1 MAILKHTVVWGPF
14 CRKFLGYLFALL
26 LKGPLS
32 QVLSKESS
40 FNNHFLFIDFT
51 ELRGNYPCPS
61 YLLIKLQT
69 VRLKKRLAYQKR
81 GSDTGVLSYF
91 EIFQK
96 CFFAL
101 VNFLST
107 LFFGLLSWVNKFS
120 RPKWKLK
127 FMKKLSHVYSTRN
140 CNSDNVLM
148 EMAIVSHWVY
158 RRYTV
163 SPRKHFA

>member
-40 FNNHFLFIDFT
+40 FSNHSLFIDFT

-96 CFFAL
+96 YFFAL

-120 RPKWKLK
+120 QPKWKRILRRLRKIFLK
-127 FMKKLSHVYSTRN
+127 WFMLVSSRI
-140 CNSDNVLM
+140 LM
-148 EMAIVSHWVY
+148 KQTEIKPQS
-158 RRYTV
+158 
-163 SPRKHFA
+163 SKPSIK